1 MPKYLETGVNIA
13 HEAGRLLA
21 EFYRMRVGFE
31 LKGDFDLVTEA
42 DRSSE
47 RLVVERLLANY
58 PDHSIVA
65 EEGGGKEG
73 SSDYRWYVDPLDGT
87 TNFAHGYPA
96 FNVTLALARGDE
108 LIAGVVYD
116 PLREEMFA
124 AEKGSGAYMNDH
136 KIHVSSAK
144 RLADSLVSTG
154 FPSRKRSQNVNI
166 HFYHQLAMSTHGVR
180 RGGSAALD
188 LSYVAC
194 GRLEAF
200 WEFGLNPWDLAAGTL
215 LVTEAGGTCTDMRGR
230 PHSLK
235 SPHLLV
241 DNGLI
246 HGEMLEFFG
255 EIFGGLYRHPMPPIV
270 PS

>member
-1 MPKYLETGVNIA
+1 MPYLKDAVKIA
-13 HEAGRLLA
+13 HEAGRLLR
-21 EFYRMRVGFE
+21 EFYQMRVGFE

-42 DRSSE
+42 DRASE
-47 RLVVERLLANY
+47 RLVVERILAHY

-65 EEGGGKEG
+65 EEGGGREG
-73 SSDYRWYVDPLDGT
+73 SSDFRWYVDPLDGT

-108 LIAGVVYD
+108 MIAGVVYD
-116 PLREEMFA
+116 PLRDEMFA
-124 AEKGSGAYMNDH
+124 AEKGSGAYLNDQR
-136 KIHVSSAK
+136 IQVSSAS

-154 FPSRKRSQNVNI
+154 FPSKKRSQNPNI

-194 GRLEAF
+194 GRLDAF

-215 LVTEAGGTCTDMRGR
+215 LVSEAGGKCSDMRGE
-230 PHSLK
+230 PHCLK
-235 SPHLLV
+235 SKHLLV

-246 HGEMLEFFG
+246 HDEILELFG
-255 EIFGGLYRHPMPPIV
+255 ELFAGKFRYPMPEII

>member
-42 DRSSE
+42 DRASE

-65 EEGGGKEG
+65 EEGGGREG
-73 SSDYRWYVDPLDGT
+73 SSEYRWFVDPLDGT

-96 FNVTLALARGDE
+96 FNVTLALARGGE
-108 LIAGVVYD
+108 IIVGVVYD

-124 AEKGSGAYMNDH
+124 TEKGSGAYLNDQ
-136 KIHVSSAK
+136 KIHVSAAK

-154 FPSRKRSQNVNI
+154 FPTRKRSQNVNI

-188 LSYVAC
+188 LAYVAC
-194 GRLEAF
+194 GHLDAF

-215 LVTEAGGTCTDMRGR
+215 LVTEAGGRCTDMRGQ
-230 PHSLK
+230 PHTLK
-235 SPHLLV
+235 STNLLV

-246 HGEMLEFFG
+246 HEEILESFG
-255 EIFGGLYRHPMPPIV
+255 EVFGGRYRYPMPEIV

>member
-1 MPKYLETGVNIA
+1 VVRDAVKIA

-42 DRSSE
+42 DRASE
-47 RLVVERLLANY
+47 RLVVERILAHY

-65 EEGGGKEG
+65 EEGGGREG
-73 SSDYRWYVDPLDGT
+73 TSEYRWFVDPLDGT

-96 FNVTLALARGDE
+96 FNVTLAVARGDE
-108 LIAGVVYD
+108 MIAGVVYD
-116 PLREEMFA
+116 PLRDEMFA
-124 AEKGSGAYMNDH
+124 AEKGSGAYLNDQ
-136 KIHVSSAK
+136 KIQVSRAK
-144 RLADSLVSTG
+144 RLADCLVSTG

-166 HFYHQLAMSTHGVR
+166 HFYHQLAMATHGVR

-188 LSYVAC
+188 LAYVTC
-194 GRLEAF
+194 GRLDGF
-200 WEFGLNPWDLAAGTL
+200 WEFGLNPWDLAAGTV
-215 LVTEAGGTCTDMRGR
+215 LVTEAGGVVSDMRGA
-230 PHSLK
+230 PHSMK
-235 SPHLLV
+235 SAHLLV

-246 HGEMLEFFG
+246 HEEILELFK
-255 EIFGGLYRHPMPPIV
+255 EIFGGHYRQPMPPII